1 MALTGKLNF
10 LNLKGLVIMMIKSPL
25 RLITLISLLLIVLLL
40 TFFTDFNRNA
50 IVSLAVIMLFLV
62 LFTFIFRTEGHSALN
77 IFVIIFSF
85 IFLPLFVLWYLGI
98 FNSLLWPWGS
108 ILLAF
113 AIVILGI
120 LSIVTMVKLNYV
132 ELRFD

>member
-1 MALTGKLNF
+1 
-10 LNLKGLVIMMIKSPL
+10 MIKSPL
-25 RLITLISLLLIVLLL
+25 RVITLISLLLIVFLL

-50 IVSLAVIMLFLV
+50 IVSIAVIMLFLV